1 MFIIVFQGGIMKKLL
16 PYLMIAFGA
25 SLWGIIAIFVRELKD
40 AGLTEMEIV
49 TVRVAFASLFLV
61 LIGGLRYRD
70 QFFIHVR
77 KLPLFIG
84 TGIFSI
90 VFFNYCYFST
100 INQMNVSIAVILLYT
115 SPAIVVIL
123 SFIFLKEPLHKKKVG
138 AVVGTIIG
146 CIFVA
151 GMSAEQTSSITL
163 VGLLTG
169 LGSGLGYAL
178 YTIFGKLALNHYK
191 PFTVTLYT
199 FIVATVALL
208 PFSGIWGKLDILF
221 SLKVLFYSVGL
232 GLIPT
237 VLAYFVYTWGLGKTE
252 GSKAAV
258 IATVEP
264 VVATI
269 VGILIYQE
277 QMSVG
282 QFFGALLILASV
294 ILVNLPEKAR
304 KLDSLI
310 NKDEKSTG
318 SFN

>member
-282 QFFGALLILASV
+282 QFLGALLILASV